1 MTTTVK
7 KPPTLKK
14 IKYDNVETVY
24 HIESGLV
31 FRSMQDRTVIARLV
45 NGDIIPMNNSFI
57 ELAKSHNFKFEI
69 QQEEEIDDEGE
80 EEENEDE
87 DGEENDNGEND
98 NEENED
104 DEDGEENDEN
114 KEIETTQV
122 AVQNVTKITQVNSQP
137 SKVEVLVNPEL
148 KVQELKVQELKVQE
162 LKVQEP
168 PKVQEL
174 KVQEP
179 PKVNNMNEISL
190 LFANHISELQR
201 LENLVNQKLSN
212 SDIQKQLEE
221 ELRKCRAENESNI
234 LENHRLREELV
245 KVNEMYEALN
255 LKFTMLKKMF
265 S

>member
-87 DGEENDNGEND
+87 DGEND

-104 DEDGEENDEN
+104 DEDDEDSEEN
-114 KEIETTQV
+114 KEIETAEV
-122 AVQNVTKITQVNSQP
+122 VVQNVTKITQVNSQP

-148 KVQELKVQELKVQE
+148 KVQELKVQEIKVQE
-162 LKVQEP
+162 I
-168 PKVQEL
+168 

-212 SDIQKQLEE
+212 SDSQKQLEE
-221 ELRKCRAENESNI
+221 ELRKCRDENESNI

>member
-80 EEENEDE
+80 EENEDE

-114 KEIETTQV
+114 DENKEIETTQV
-122 AVQNVTKITQVNSQP
+122 SVQNVTKITQVNSQP

-148 KVQELKVQELKVQE
+148 KVQE
-162 LKVQEP
+162 P

-174 KVQEP
+174 KVQEH

-212 SDIQKQLEE
+212 SDTQKQLEE